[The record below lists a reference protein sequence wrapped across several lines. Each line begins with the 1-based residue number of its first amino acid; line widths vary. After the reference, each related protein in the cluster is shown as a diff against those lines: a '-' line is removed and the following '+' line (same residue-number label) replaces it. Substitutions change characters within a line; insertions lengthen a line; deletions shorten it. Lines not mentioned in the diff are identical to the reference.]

1 MVWKEVSLSWREK
14 CVSVELRRIHKNF
27 VTRAYVDT
35 GNCNMIGDKY
45 IMFILWW
52 HIIYIHS
59 ITYIYA
65 YIYIEQTCACIYIYM
80 CTYTYTYTYAHIWYI
95 YTVYIIDMLDVEENM
110 SQPPFAHH
118 RPSLQPCRKGMAF
131 PCRAYTACNWPR
143 RTQVIS
149 CVGWWSLDSK
159 RRGMGLVMWDTKMV
173 KIIDVLSFLG
183 MVSIFTVAS

>member
-59 ITYIYA
+59 ITYIYMH
-65 YIYIEQTCACIYIYM
+65 IYIEQTCACIYIYV
-80 CTYTYTYTYAHIWYI
+80 YI
-95 YTVYIIDMLDVEENM
+95 YLYIYICTHMIYLYSV
-110 SQPPFAHH
+110 HH
-118 RPSLQPCRKGMAF
+118 RHAWFRREHVPTSIRPSSSIIATMQEGHGF
-131 PCRAYTACNWPR
+131 PM
-143 RTQVIS
+143 QGVH
-149 CVGWWSLDSK
+149 CVQLTTSDSSD
-159 RRGMGLVMWDTKMV
+159 LVRWLMEP
-173 KIIDVLSFLG
+173 G
-183 MVSIFTVAS
+183 Q